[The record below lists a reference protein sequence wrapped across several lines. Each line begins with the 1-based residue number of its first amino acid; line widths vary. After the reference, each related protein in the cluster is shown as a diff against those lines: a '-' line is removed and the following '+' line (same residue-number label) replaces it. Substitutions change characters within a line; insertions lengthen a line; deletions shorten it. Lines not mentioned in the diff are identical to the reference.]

1 MDCCLHASLAK
12 NPVFAR
18 HSSAVAFVDRAFWR
32 RSLAGSRSPKLGSVS
47 FSGFSSCFLG
57 LLLRDGAGQCGS
69 RVRYANSTSVILP
82 LASAGVNERETDAVT
97 TPLELTSPAGKFLTG
112 ILQNQRHLFAAA
124 VAEQLDQL
132 AEDRHGAIS
141 RKRSSAGTVEWLLH
155 RLVFLASLSSI
166 VSSPWNWSISCAV
179 TVFAVS
185 RIAEL
190 KEEECKVAVEE
201 VMYMLVVHKFL
212 EIDVPMVPRLTRCTC
227 NGKLGTWPLKDHE
240 LQSVHGSEILEMVE
254 EHLCRVLGQRGNA
267 VASDNW
273 TATRIR
279 RLHLGRV
286 YAASIMYGYFLKSA
300 WQRHCL
306 EKNFINTDR
315 DFPVTCTIKLPPPG
329 FWPGTSDEEVI
340 AAAATAKLQP
350 YSTCASRA
358 QMQMRNVY
366 RHTFKKYILSFDMES
381 FQRCATL
388 KSKEA
393 VNLVEKHCWAL
404 FGRSGNVS
412 LCEIQDDEILTVTF
426 SSLRRLLLE
435 AIAFGS
441 FLWDVESYV
450 GSVYRLNE

>member
-18 HSSAVAFVDRAFWR
+18 HSSAVAFVDRAFCR

-69 RVRYANSTSVILP
+69 RVRYGNSTCVILP

-112 ILQNQRHLFAAA
+112 ILRNQRHLFAAA
-124 VAEQLDQL
+124 VAEQLEQL

-141 RKRSSAGTVEWLLH
+141 RKRSSADTVEWLLH
-155 RLVFLASLSSI
+155 
-166 VSSPWNWSISCAV
+166 
-179 TVFAVS
+179 S

-240 LQSVHGSEILEMVE
+240 LESVHGSEILEMVE

-286 YAASIMYGYFLKSA
+286 YAASILYGYFLKSA
-300 WQRHCL
+300 WQKHCL

-315 DFPVTCTIKLPPPG
+315 DFPVTCTIRLPPPG
-329 FWPGTSDEEVI
+329 FWPGASDEEVI
-340 AAAATAKLQP
+340 ATAATAKLQP

-358 QMQMRNVY
+358 QMQMKNVY
-366 RHTFKKYILSFDMES
+366 RSTFKKYILSFDMES
-381 FQRCATL
+381 FQTCATL

-404 FGRSGNVS
+404 FGRSGNAG
-412 LCEIQDDEILTVTF
+412 LGELQDDEILTVTF

-450 GSVYRLNE
+450 DSVYRLNE